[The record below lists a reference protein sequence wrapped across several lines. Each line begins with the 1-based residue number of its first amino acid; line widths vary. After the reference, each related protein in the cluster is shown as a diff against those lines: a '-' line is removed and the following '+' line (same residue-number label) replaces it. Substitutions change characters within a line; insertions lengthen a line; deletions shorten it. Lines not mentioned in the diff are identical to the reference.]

1 MTESDFTGNRLP
13 PRADDKAGKVF
24 PVPGEK
30 KDAIVFTDED
40 FFIRKIFE
48 SDPRKAFELLFKKY
62 YGVLCNHAVRFVFDK
77 QRAEDIV
84 ADVFVLFWN
93 SKLFLN
99 VKGSYRAYFF
109 SAVRNKCYTYLK
121 WEIKNEDPDELGNT
135 QIRSTHPTPDE
146 IMQAS
151 ELHVRIERAVRSLPD
166 RQQQVFLMSRFEGK
180 TNKVIAAHLNLSLKT
195 VEMHLTKAL
204 AAFRKIFGGT

>member
-1 MTESDFTGNRLP
+1 MTESDFTGSRLP

-195 VEMHLTKAL
+195 VEMHLTKSL
-204 AAFRKIFGGT
+204 AVFRKIFEGT